1 MFTASDGLPVAVN
14 TPQVPPGRHV
24 GHAKPRAESKTGIL
38 PSREFDLK
46 PLDGVFSSVFRTL
59 AAMDQ
64 TPIADMKFETA
75 LAELES
81 LVHSMEDG
89 KLELEDSIAAYRR
102 GMALMKHCQAQLAD
116 AEQQIRMLE
125 NGEMKAV
132 DRDSLEAQ

>member
-1 MFTASDGLPVAVN
+1 
-14 TPQVPPGRHV
+14 
-24 GHAKPRAESKTGIL
+24 
-38 PSREFDLK
+38 
-46 PLDGVFSSVFRTL
+46 
-59 AAMDQ
+59 MDQ

-89 KLELEDSIAAYRR
+89 KLELEESIATYRR